1 MQIIVAGLS
10 MSMLPDFE
18 GLAMFAKVAEERS
31 FAAAARAMDVS
42 VATVSRAVTR
52 LEERL
57 GGRLFNRTSR
67 RLALTDFGHRLAERA
82 SRIYSEAEEAED
94 FARETSS
101 KPRGLVK
108 LAAPLS
114 FGARWVAPMLPE
126 FLRQYPDIAIDL
138 HLTDAHTDLIGDGFD
153 AALRIAVM
161 EDSSLV
167 ARLIAPVSR
176 FVVAAPAYIAQYGR
190 PQHPNDLG
198 AHRCLS
204 YANRA
209 KRDVWRFTHR
219 KTGKECPIM
228 PTGPLRGTSVEALLP
243 TVLEGL
249 AITELPE
256 FIATQYFSAKA
267 LEPILIDWRL
277 PEGGLY
283 FVTPTARS
291 RPAKVS
297 ALADFLIAKLTDAP
311 WSAEAVMGW
320 KPLQR
325 RKKQSLLQASA
336 RDGDVTASPAALA
349 PSSPRGFRLK

>member
-1 MQIIVAGLS
+1 
-10 MSMLPDFE
+10 MSKLPDFE

-31 FAAAARAMDVS
+31 FAAAARAMGVS

-67 RLALTDFGHRLAERA
+67 RLALTDYGNRLAEQA

-114 FGARWVAPMLPE
+114 FGTRWVAPILPA
-126 FLRQYPDIAIDL
+126 FFRQYPDVAIDL

-167 ARLIAPVSR
+167 ARLIMPVRR
-176 FVVAAPAYIAQYGR
+176 FLVASPNYIARYGR
-190 PQHPNDLG
+190 PQHPHDLG

-209 KRDVWRFTHR
+209 TRDIWRFTHR
-219 KTGKECPIM
+219 RSGEECSISPA
-228 PTGPLRGTSVEALLP
+228 GPLRGTSVEALLP

-256 FIATQYFSAKA
+256 FVATQYFSEQR
-267 LEPILIDWRL
+267 LEPLLADWCM

-283 FVTPTARS
+283 FVTPTARA

-311 WSAEAVMGW
+311 WSAEVVMGW
-320 KPLQR
+320 KPPVR
-325 RKKQSLLQASA
+325 RKKQAKIS
-336 RDGDVTASPAALA
+336 R
-349 PSSPRGFRLK
+349 